1 MKTTHF
7 IAFAC
12 AGVLFGSSLIS
23 QANANPLTVTNPYLQ
38 LLNVSGNSVGATP
51 GERIRFGANNVVPNG
66 DAGTTGLATTTYTSP
81 NYGCDLGCL
90 VEVPIPFSPDPVAPN
105 FFGRTIPFDSGLLDP
120 WTLTFTNGGDTS
132 QTTLGFNGA
141 TAPPAFVT
149 SITLSGSSANPT
161 FTWTPPP
168 STVVDGYRINIY
180 DKSQNNALVVNKNQ
194 PATETSYTVDPAD
207 FTVPGY
213 EFTLGKSYSIE
224 ISLLQKRDPSLDDLA
239 NGNVYGLS
247 RVYADF
253 TPLEDGSPLVHLP
266 VLGPDGAFKYDFP
279 ILEGIT
285 YSLDP
290 EVAVG
295 YDFAIGDSGDPHF
308 QSVILPTGIGDSLYD
323 IYGFD
328 AQNIPFLLQSNW
340 LGGDLFD
347 FGQGGLDRFR
357 VLGIE
362 TSAGLDPTN
371 TTAFITEV
379 TFTGSG
385 RFTGTQTPI
394 TVNVPEPG
402 TFVLVGLGLAGF
414 AWRRRKH

>member
-1 MKTTHF
+1 MKTMRF

-51 GERIRFGANNVVPNG
+51 GWRIRFGANDVVPNG
-66 DAGTTGLATTTYTSP
+66 AAGTTGLATTTYT
-81 NYGCDLGCL
+81 GQACLGCP
-90 VEVPIPFSPDPVAPN
+90 VEVPIPFSSDPVSPN

-194 PATETSYTVDPAD
+194 SATETSYTVDPAD

-253 TPLEDGSPLVHLP
+253 TPLEDGSPLVNLP
-266 VLGPDGAFKYDFP
+266 VVRLDGAFEYD
-279 ILEGIT
+279 ILIERGVT
-285 YSLDP
+285 YYLDP

-295 YDFAIGDSGDPHF
+295 YDFAIGSAPRISSIRSQTEETF
-308 QSVILPTGIGDSLYD
+308 EWRTRWANNAGIG
-323 IYGFD
+323 
-328 AQNIPFLLQSNW
+328 A
-340 LGGDLFD
+340 
-347 FGQGGLDRFR
+347 
-357 VLGIE
+357 
-362 TSAGLDPTN
+362 
-371 TTAFITEV
+371 
-379 TFTGSG
+379 
-385 RFTGTQTPI
+385 
-394 TVNVPEPG
+394 
-402 TFVLVGLGLAGF
+402 
-414 AWRRRKH
+414 